1 MFGKAPGSSYGVKR
15 QFSKSAVSHCLLAI
29 SSLLCM
35 IGLVGCDDATHN
47 ATQVRPPEIKAASDQ
62 FGTQATASQAIK
74 EPFLYPLPFLPRPGL
89 SFSLLEPPPESGMN
103 LILSYAQWYFEAGQ
117 QDYRA
122 GHLAKA
128 RQEFNLAVDTMIGSG
143 FDINSNPNLA
153 AAFHHIVETISSEEF
168 AAFREGDGFT
178 EQTAVTAPIDEIP
191 DISVPAPGTLDPRL
205 AAGAAREIALVPH
218 DLPLTVNEYVLPYL
232 NFFQTPRGRAIV
244 ENGLRRAGRYRPMIE
259 RVLDEE
265 GLPRDL
271 IYLAQ
276 AESAFQPTAAS
287 RKACVG
293 IWQFAAWRG
302 HEYGLQRN
310 WWIDERQDPE
320 KSTRA
325 AAHHLHDLYDQFG
338 DWYLA
343 MAAYDTGPGN
353 VQKAI
358 ERTGYADFWELYK
371 RNVLLKET
379 RNYVP
384 IILALTLIAKDP
396 QRYGIQVTPE
406 PYPETDRVKP
416 GGPIDLRLVA
426 ETIDVDVQTLRAL
439 NPVLLRTVTPNDP
452 NFELRLPAGTADRF
466 LAEIAAIPPEKW
478 VTWRRHRVEEGETLS
493 QIARTFHLTPA
504 AIADANG
511 LNSIARLEAG
521 QKLIIPATAPSEPA
535 LGKLTY
541 YRVRKGDTVES
552 VAEQYSVAPSDVAK
566 WNHLA
571 SQKLARGTRL
581 RVYPGGLGAQSPAA
595 SKTTRPLPAPGSTA
609 SIPRPAPTENG
620 AAPGGAVTHKVV
632 PGETL
637 WSIAQSYHTTADALR
652 SSNRFLFSRPL
663 QVGDL
668 LTILTSH

>member
-1 MFGKAPGSSYGVKR
+1 MT
-15 QFSKSAVSHCLLAI
+15 LL
-29 SSLLCM
+29 
-35 IGLVGCDDATHN
+35 G
-47 ATQVRPPEIKAASDQ
+47 
-62 FGTQATASQAIK
+62 
-74 EPFLYPLPFLPRPGL
+74 
-89 SFSLLEPPPESGMN
+89 PPPISGMD
-103 LILSYAQWYFEAGQ
+103 LVLSYAEWYFEAGQ
-117 QDYRA
+117 QDIRA

-128 RQEFNLAVDTMIGSG
+128 RQEFDLSVDTMIGSG
-143 FDINSNPNLA
+143 IDVASDPRLA
-153 AAFHHIVETISSEEF
+153 GEFHRIVETISSEEF
-168 AAFREGDGFT
+168 AAFREGDGFS
-178 EQTAVTAPIDEIP
+178 EQKAEAAPIDEIP
-191 DISVPAPGTLDPRL
+191 EIGEPAPGSLDPKL
-205 AAGAAREIALVPH
+205 AAGATREIALVQH
-218 DLPLTVNEYVLPYL
+218 DLPLTVNEYVLTYL

-244 ENGLRRAGRYRPMIE
+244 ESGLRRAGRYRPMIE

-276 AESAFQPTAAS
+276 AESAFKPTATS
-287 RKACVG
+287 RARCVG

-302 HEYGLQRN
+302 HEYGLERN

-320 KSTRA
+320 KATRA

-396 QRYGIQVTPE
+396 QRYGIHVTPD
-406 PYPETDRVKP
+406 PYEESDSVKP

-426 ETIDVDVQTLRAL
+426 ETIDVDVETLRAL
-439 NPVLLRTVTPNDP
+439 NPELLRTVTPNDP

-466 LAEIAAIPPEKW
+466 LSEIAEIPQEKW
-478 VTWRRHRVEEGETLS
+478 VTWRRHRVEEGETLT
-493 QIARTFHLTPA
+493 QIARTYHLTPS

-511 LNSIARLEAG
+511 LDVHARLDAG
-521 QKLIIPATAPSEPA
+521 QKLLIPATAPSEPA

-552 VAEQYSVAPSDVAK
+552 VAEDYSVTPSDVVK
-566 WNHLA
+566 WNHLT
-571 SQKLARGTRL
+571 SQKLVRGTRL

-595 SKTTRPLPAPGSTA
+595 SRTTQPAPA
-609 SIPRPAPTENG
+609 PRALAKTG
-620 AAPGGAVTHKVV
+620 AAQPPGPQSGGPASAAVTHKVE

-637 WSIAQSYHTTADALR
+637 WSIAQAYHTTAEKLR
-652 SSNRFLFSRPL
+652 VTNRFLFTRPL

-668 LTILTSH
+668 LTILPPQ

>member
-1 MFGKAPGSSYGVKR
+1 MSR
-15 QFSKSAVSHCLLAI
+15 QFSKSEVTHGLLAMLSLACLLGFA
-29 SSLLCM
+29 
-35 IGLVGCDDATHN
+35 GCDDATHN
-47 ATQVRPPEIKAASDQ
+47 AAQVRPPEIKAAPDQ
-62 FGTQATASQAIK
+62 SGAQGAASQATK
-74 EPFLYPLPFLPRPGL
+74 DPFLYPLPFLPRPNH
-89 SFSLLEPPPESGMN
+89 SISLLEPPPESGLN

-128 RQEFNLAVDTMIGSG
+128 RQEFNLAVDTIIGSG
-143 FDINSNPNLA
+143 FDINGNPQLSA
-153 AAFHHIVETISSEEF
+153 EFHRIVETISSEEF

-178 EQTAVTAPIDEIP
+178 EQSAVTAPIDEIP
-191 DISVPAPGTLDPRL
+191 DITAPAAGTLDPNL

-218 DLPLTVNEYVLPYL
+218 DLPLTVNEFVLPYL

-276 AESAFQPTAAS
+276 GESAFQPTAAS

-371 RNVLLKET
+371 RNVLIKET

-384 IILALTLIAKDP
+384 IILALALVAKDP
-396 QRYGIQVTPE
+396 QRYGIHVTPD
-406 PYPETDRVKP
+406 PYLETDRVKP

-426 ETIDVDVQTLRAL
+426 ETIDVDVQTLRTL
-439 NPVLLRTVTPNDP
+439 NPELLRSVTPNDP
-452 NFELRLPAGTADRF
+452 NFELHLPAGTADRF

-493 QIARTFHLTPA
+493 QIARTFHVTSA

-511 LNSIARLEAG
+511 LAANARLEAG

-552 VAEQYSVAPSDVAK
+552 VAEQYSVAPSDVVK
-566 WNHLA
+566 WNHLTT
-571 SQKLARGTRL
+571 QKLARGSRL
-581 RVYPGGLGAQSPAA
+581 RVYPGGLGAQVSAA
-595 SKTTRPLPAPGSTA
+595 SKTTHPPVTSGKTA
-609 SIPRPAPTENG
+609 SVPRPATTQNG
-620 AAPGGAVTHKVV
+620 TAPGAAVTHKVIA
-632 PGETL
+632 GETL
-637 WSIAQSYHTTADALR
+637 WSIAQAYHTTADALR

-668 LTILTSH
+668 LTIVTPR

>member
-1 MFGKAPGSSYGVKR
+1 MPGSSHGVNKK
-15 QFSKSAVSHCLLAI
+15 FSNSAVSHCLLAAI
-29 SSLLCM
+29 CLLCLT
-35 IGLVGCDDATHN
+35 GLSGCDGATHN
-47 ATQVRPPEIKAASDQ
+47 ATQVRPPEIKAAPDPS
-62 FGTQATASQAIK
+62 GTQGTSSQAIK
-74 EPFLYPLPFLPRPGL
+74 DPFLYPLPFFPRPGL
-89 SFSLLEPPPESGMN
+89 TISLLEAPPESGLN

-128 RQEFNLAVDTMIGSG
+128 RQEFNLAVDTLIGSG
-143 FDINSNPNLA
+143 FDINGNPQLSA
-153 AAFHHIVETISSEEF
+153 EFHRIVETISSEEF

-178 EQTAVTAPIDEIP
+178 EQTAVPAPIDEIP
-191 DISVPAPGTLDPRL
+191 DISAPASGTLDPKL

-218 DLPLTVNEYVLPYL
+218 DLPLTVNEFVLPYL

-259 RVLDEE
+259 RVLNEE

-310 WWIDERQDPE
+310 WWVDERQDPE

-384 IILALTLIAKDP
+384 IILALALVAKDP

-406 PYPETDRVKP
+406 PYLETDRVKP
-416 GGPIDLRLVA
+416 GGAIDLRLVA

-439 NPVLLRTVTPNDP
+439 NPELLRSVTPNDP
-452 NFELRLPAGTADRF
+452 NFELRLPAGTSDRF

-493 QIARTFHLTPA
+493 QIARTFHVTPA

-511 LNSIARLEAG
+511 LAANARLEAG

-552 VAEQYSVAPSDVAK
+552 VAEQYSVSTADVVK
-566 WNHLA
+566 WNHLTT
-571 SQKLARGTRL
+571 QKLARGTRL
-581 RVYPGGLGAQSPAA
+581 RVYPGGLGAQVSAA
-595 SKTTRPLPAPGSTA
+595 SKSTHPAATSGKSA
-609 SIPRPAPTENG
+609 SVPRPAATENG
-620 AAPGGAVTHKVV
+620 TAPGAPVTHKVIA
-632 PGETL
+632 GETL
-637 WSIAQSYHTTADALR
+637 WSIAQAYHTTADALR

-668 LTILTSH
+668 LTIANPR

>member
-1 MFGKAPGSSYGVKR
+1 
-15 QFSKSAVSHCLLAI
+15 
-29 SSLLCM
+29 
-35 IGLVGCDDATHN
+35 
-47 ATQVRPPEIKAASDQ
+47 
-62 FGTQATASQAIK
+62 
-74 EPFLYPLPFLPRPGL
+74 
-89 SFSLLEPPPESGMN
+89 
-103 LILSYAQWYFEAGQ
+103 
-117 QDYRA
+117 
-122 GHLAKA
+122 
-128 RQEFNLAVDTMIGSG
+128 
-143 FDINSNPNLA
+143 
-153 AAFHHIVETISSEEF
+153 
-168 AAFREGDGFT
+168 
-178 EQTAVTAPIDEIP
+178 
-191 DISVPAPGTLDPRL
+191 
-205 AAGAAREIALVPH
+205 
-218 DLPLTVNEYVLPYL
+218 VNEYVLTYL

-287 RKACVG
+287 RARCVG

-302 HEYGLQRN
+302 HEYGLNRN

-384 IILALTLIAKDP
+384 IILALALVAKDP
-396 QRYGIQVTPE
+396 LRYGIQVTPE
-406 PYPETDRVKP
+406 PYQETDLVKP

-426 ETIDVDVQTLRAL
+426 ETIDVDVQALRAL

-478 VTWRRHRVEEGETLS
+478 VTWRRHRVEEGETLT
-493 QIARTFHLTPA
+493 QIARTFHLTSA
-504 AIADANG
+504 AIAEANG
-511 LNSIARLEAG
+511 LNASSRLEAG
-521 QKLIIPATAPSEPA
+521 QKLIIPATTPSEPA

-552 VAEQYSVAPSDVAK
+552 VAEQYSVSSADVVK
-566 WNHLA
+566 WNHLT
-571 SQKLARGTRL
+571 SQKLARGMRL
-581 RVYPGGLGAQSPAA
+581 RVYPGGLGTQSPSA
-595 SKTTRPLPAPGSTA
+595 SKTAHPAATPVTTA
-609 SIPRPAPTENG
+609 SAPKPKSPET
-620 AAPGGAVTHKVV
+620 ATASPGTVTHKVE

-637 WSIAQSYHTTADALR
+637 WSIAQAYHTTAEALR
-652 SSNRFLFSRPL
+652 SSNHFLFTRPL

-668 LTILTSH
+668 LTILQPH

>member
-1 MFGKAPGSSYGVKR
+1 MTTRISSPWSR
-15 QFSKSAVSHCLLAI
+15 CLLA
-29 SSLLCM
+29 LACLA
-35 IGLVGCDDATHN
+35 GLAGCDDATRN
-47 ATQVRPPEIKAASDQ
+47 SAQSRPPEIKAASEQ
-62 FGTQATASQAIK
+62 LVQTVPIAQAPAPPGISQI
-74 EPFLYPLPFLPRPGL
+74 PLLPRPDL
-89 SFSLLEPPPESGMN
+89 SITLIGPPPPSFLD

-128 RQEFNLAVDTMIGSG
+128 RQEFDSAVDTLIGSG
-143 FDINSNPNLA
+143 YDSDPRLA
-153 AAFHHIVETISSEEF
+153 AAFHRIVDTISSEEF
-168 AAFREGDGFT
+168 AAFREGDGFS
-178 EQTAVTAPIDEIP
+178 EQKAEAAPIDQIPEIG
-191 DISVPAPGTLDPRL
+191 VPAPGSLDPNL
-205 AAGAAREIALVPH
+205 ASGAEREITLVQH
-218 DLPLTVNEYVLPYL
+218 DLPLTVNDYVLAYL

-276 AESAFQPTAAS
+276 AESAFQPTAVS
-287 RKACVG
+287 RARCVG

-302 HEYGLQRN
+302 HEYGLQRT

-325 AAHHLHDLYDQFG
+325 AARHLRDLYDQFG

-343 MAAYDTGPGN
+343 IAAYDTGPGN

-384 IILALTLIAKDP
+384 IILALTLIGKDP
-396 QRYGIQVTPE
+396 QRYGVEVTPD

-439 NPVLLRTVTPNDP
+439 NPELLRMVTPADP
-452 NFELRLPAGTADRF
+452 NFELRLPAGAAGRF
-466 LAEIAAIPPEKW
+466 LKEIADIPPEKW
-478 VTWRRHRVEEGETLS
+478 VTWRRHRVEEGETLT
-493 QIARTFHLTPA
+493 QIARTFHVTPG

-511 LNSIARLEAG
+511 LDLHARLEAG

-552 VAEQYSVAPSDVAK
+552 IAEEYSVIPSDIIK

-571 SQKLARGTRL
+571 SQKLARGMRL
-581 RVYPGGLGAQSPAA
+581 RVYPGGMGGRPAVVSNGPHPVAAQAAPASAPPAA
-595 SKTTRPLPAPGSTA
+595 APKEGVANDGGLPA
-609 SIPRPAPTENG
+609 G
-620 AAPGGAVTHKVV
+620 AITHKVEQ
-632 PGETL
+632 GETL
-637 WSIAQSYHTTADALR
+637 WSIAKTYRTTAEALR
-652 SSNRFLFSRPL
+652 SANKFLFTRPL

-668 LTILTSH
+668 LTISPPH

>member
-1 MFGKAPGSSYGVKR
+1 MTKR
-15 QFSKSAVSHCLLAI
+15 FSISAVSHCLLAALC
-29 SSLLCM
+29 LL
-35 IGLVGCDDATHN
+35 GLVGLGGCDDATHN
-47 ATQVRPPEIKAASDQ
+47 ATQVRPPEIKAAPEQ
-62 FGTQATASQAIK
+62 ITSQAIK
-74 EPFLYPLPFLPRPGL
+74 APVLNPLPFQPRPGL
-89 SFSLLEPPPESGMN
+89 TISLLEPPPDSGLD

-117 QDYRA
+117 QDFHA

-128 RQEFNLAVDTMIGSG
+128 RQEFDLAVDTLISSG
-143 FDINSNPNLA
+143 FEINSDPRLA
-153 AAFHHIVETISSEEF
+153 ATFHRIVETISSEEF
-168 AAFREGDGFT
+168 AAFREGDGFS
-178 EQTAVTAPIDEIP
+178 EQKAVAAPIDEIP
-191 DISVPAPGTLDPRL
+191 EIGVPAPGTLDPNL

-218 DLPLTVNEYVLPYL
+218 DLPLTVNEYVLAYL

-287 RKACVG
+287 RARCVG
-293 IWQFAAWRG
+293 LWQFAAWRG
-302 HEYGLQRN
+302 HEYGLQQN

-384 IILALTLIAKDP
+384 IILALTLVAKDP
-396 QRYGIQVTPE
+396 LRYGIQVTPE

-466 LAEIAAIPPEKW
+466 LTEIAAIPPGKW
-478 VTWRRHRVEEGETLS
+478 VTWRRHRIEEGETLT
-493 QIARTFHLTPA
+493 QIARTFHVTPA

-511 LNSIARLEAG
+511 LDIRARLEAG

-552 VAEQYSVAPSDVAK
+552 VAQQYSVTPSDVIK

-571 SQKLARGTRL
+571 SQKLGRGMRL

-595 SKTTRPLPAPGSTA
+595 SRTAHPAAAPADTA
-609 SIPRPAPTENG
+609 SAPRPAALDSGVPT
-620 AAPGGAVTHKVV
+620 PGAVTHKVV
-632 PGETL
+632 FGETL
-637 WSIAQSYHTTADALR
+637 WSIAQAYHTTAEALR
-652 SSNRFLFSRPL
+652 STNHFLFTRPL
-663 QVGDL
+663 QVGDQ
-668 LTILTSH
+668 LTILPPH